1 MREFSSKAK
10 RFGSAVVVASLAAA
24 LPLATAGTA
33 NANPASGRVKLAG
46 SASCARFEDASVTEV
61 SITPRGR
68 SAKAVQLSG
77 EDVEEAYSLT
87 FTNIPK
93 GKAGVQANA
102 TVNCVDADGQPHTFN
117 KSITI
122 TRPAG
127 STETQAVDLA

>member
-1 MREFSSKAK
+1 MGEFSSKAK

-46 SASCARFEDASVTEV
+46 NASCERFEDASVTEV

-77 EDVEEAYSLT
+77 EDVQEAYSLT

-93 GKAGVQANA
+93 GKGMQANA

-117 KSITI
+117 ESITI

-127 STETQAVDLA
+127 STETQSVNLA

>member
-1 MREFSSKAK
+1 M
-10 RFGSAVVVASLAAA
+10 ASLAAA

-46 SASCARFEDASVTEV
+46 NASCERFEDASVTEV

-77 EDVEEAYSLT
+77 EDVQEAYSLT

-93 GKAGVQANA
+93 SKRMQANA
-102 TVNCVDADGQPHTFN
+102 HGQLRGRR
-117 KSITI
+117 
-122 TRPAG
+122 RPAAHLQQEHHDHEAG
-127 STETQAVDLA
+127 GLHGNPSRQPRLAVLSGEVVYR